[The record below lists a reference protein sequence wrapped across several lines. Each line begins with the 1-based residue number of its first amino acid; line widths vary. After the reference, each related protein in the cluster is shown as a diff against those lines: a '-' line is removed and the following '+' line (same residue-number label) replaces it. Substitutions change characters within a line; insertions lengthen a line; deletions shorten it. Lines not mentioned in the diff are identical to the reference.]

1 MPEPAV
7 FAPEAAV
14 LPAAF
19 AAFAVLLLLAL
30 LNSFSCSAILFSCS
44 FNASICA

>member
-19 AAFAVLLLLAL
+19 AALAVLLLLAL
-30 LNSFSCSAILFSCS
+30 LNSFSCSEILFSCS
-44 FNASICA
+44 FNALIYV